1 MSKERAI
8 RRAAREAE
16 QQAAREARARRIAR
30 HDRRRALVRK
40 LTPRLPDRRVGKM
53 FPRRSRAQRTG
64 ITAVTLIV
72 IAGIWLLFDDLATR
86 VALTAALLVAL
97 PAIIVV
103 ALGRR

>member
-8 RRAAREAE
+8 RRAARQAE
-16 QQAAREARARRIAR
+16 EQAAREARARLVAR
-30 HDRRRALVRK
+30 RAKRKALVRK

-64 ITAVTLIV
+64 ITVVTLLV
-72 IAGIWLLFDDLATR
+72 IAAVWLLFDDVATR
-86 VALTAALLVAL
+86 VALTAALLLAL

>member
-8 RRAAREAE
+8 RRAARQAE
-16 QQAAREARARRIAR
+16 EQAAREARARLVAR
-30 HDRRRALVRK
+30 RTKRKALVRK

-53 FPRRSRAQRTG
+53 FPRRTRAQRTA
-64 ITAVTLIV
+64 ITTITLIV
-72 IAGIWLLFDDLATR
+72 LGAIWLLFDDTATR
-86 VALTAALLVAL
+86 VALSAAILLAL

>member
-8 RRAAREAE
+8 RRATRQAE
-16 QQAAREARARRIAR
+16 EQAAREARARLVAR
-30 HDRRRALVRK
+30 RAKRRALVRK

-53 FPRRSRAQRTG
+53 CPRRTRAQRSA
-64 ITAVTLIV
+64 ITTATLVAI
-72 IAGIWLLFDDLATR
+72 GLIWLLFDDLATR